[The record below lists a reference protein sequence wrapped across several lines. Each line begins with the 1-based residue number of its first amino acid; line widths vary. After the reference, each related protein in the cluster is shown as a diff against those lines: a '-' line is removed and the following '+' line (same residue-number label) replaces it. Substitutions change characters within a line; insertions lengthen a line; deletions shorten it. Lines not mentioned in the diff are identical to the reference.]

1 MRRVGRRDRIGPVAI
16 IRICPEGGEID
27 PGRRRHVGA
36 ELDAAM
42 PSTSGVRVEGAGWVG
57 GVLHD
62 LVTHIGLK
70 NGDRVAGARF
80 SAEGAARPYFV
91 IERPLRP
98 ETGIE
103 TTRDSW

>member
-16 IRICPEGGEID
+16 IRMCPEGGEID

-57 GVLHD
+57 GVLHG
-62 LVTHIGLK
+62 LVTHVGLK
-70 NGDRVAGARF
+70 NGDRVAGPRL
-80 SAEGAARPYFV
+80 STQGAAGPYLV
-91 IERPLRP
+91 IQGALRA
-98 ETGIE
+98 ETWI
-103 TTRDSW
+103 